1 MHTASMDLSARISRK
16 SFTAL
21 TVLPALPAVATAL
34 SKCGWYTSH
43 TATGSTSGSF
53 SAKPRLLDPIAPMP
67 MWPVA
72 MRSLAPFTRPVNR
85 EVVSVAAAPL
95 SRSLLLIIGLCPRKM
110 VLIVKGKIAP
120 LAITLL
126 LPEAVKHFQFLPEY
140 SSHLRRNL
148 QGEDR

>member
-21 TVLPALPAVATAL
+21 TVLPALPAVATAF

-43 TATGSTSGSF
+43 TATGSTFGSF

-72 MRSLAPFTRPVNR
+72 TRSLAPFTRPVNR
-85 EVVSVAAAPL
+85 EVVNAAAAPL
-95 SRSLLLIIGLCPRKM
+95 SRFLLSIIGLCPRKKG
-110 VLIVKGKIAP
+110 LDSEGKIAP

-126 LPEAVKHFQFLPEY
+126 LQEAVKHFQVLPEY
-140 SSHLRRNL
+140 
-148 QGEDR
+148 